1 MKKSRL
7 KDRLLDVIIIVLLVV
22 GVSLILYPLLSNYI
36 SSLNQSKTISN
47 YLDIVN
53 KDDDLND
60 ELLKEAQTYN
70 EKLYE
75 DNRNITNADANDEYD
90 DLLKFSNTDIMSI
103 ITIPKIDLVLP
114 VYHGTSE
121 GVLQRGIGHIEGSSL
136 PIGGENTH
144 TVLMGHRGLPSS
156 KLFTSLDKLAKG
168 DIIYLKT
175 ANLDLVYEVDDVK
188 VVEPDALSSLKIYDD
203 KDYLTLITCTPYGI
217 NTHRLLIGAHRKQF
231 NDAEL
236 NAAKKDNPKKISKN
250 VQRKNL
256 ITLMVVIIIIL
267 LLLLITFFFYN
278 KNIKY
283 HRKKDKKKI
292 Q

>member
-1 MKKSRL
+1 MKKNRL

-217 NTHRLLIGAHRKQF
+217 NTHRLLIGANRKQL

-283 HRKKDKKKI
+283 HRKKGKKQI

>member
-1 MKKSRL
+1 M
-7 KDRLLDVIIIVLLVV
+7 
-22 GVSLILYPLLSNYI
+22 SNYI

>member
-1 MKKSRL
+1 MKKSIL
-7 KDRLLDVIIIVLLVV
+7 KDRLLDVIIILLLVV
-22 GVSLILYPLLSNYI
+22 GASLILYPLLSNYI

-188 VVEPDALSSLKIYDD
+188 VVDPDALSSLKIYDD

-217 NTHRLLIGAHRKQF
+217 NTHRLLIGAHRKQL

-236 NAAKKDNPKKISKN
+236 NEAKKDNPKKISQN

-256 ITLMVVIIIIL
+256 VTLMVVIIIIL